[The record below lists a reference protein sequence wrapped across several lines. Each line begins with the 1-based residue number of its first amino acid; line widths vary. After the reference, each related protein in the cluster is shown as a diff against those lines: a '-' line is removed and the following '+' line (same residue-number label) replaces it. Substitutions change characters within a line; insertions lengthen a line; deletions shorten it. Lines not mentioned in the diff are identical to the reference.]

1 MSGPVVKQI
10 RPTLDTSAYA
20 DGDVLFTP
28 IEITELAPVNTPVLL
43 QTVTVVDVDDQG
55 AAFDLLFF
63 RRSVT
68 LGTINVA
75 PSISDAD
82 ALFYAGRVSIASGDY
97 YDLGGARVADASDLS
112 RPRLMAPGENNT
124 SLWVAGI
131 SRGTGTYTASGL
143 QIRLGF
149 VK

>member
-1 MSGPVVKQI
+1 MSGPVVMQI

-20 DGDVLFTP
+20 DGDVLFVP
-28 IEITELAPVNTPVLL
+28 VELVGLSAQNVPVLL
-43 QTVTVVDVDDQG
+43 QTLTVVDQSDQG

-63 RRSVT
+63 RRSVA
-68 LGTINVA
+68 LGTLNAA

-82 ALFYAGRVSIASGDY
+82 ALFFAGRVSVASSDY
-97 YDLGGARVADASDLS
+97 YDVGGARVADVADLS
-112 RPRLMAPGENNT
+112 RPRLMSTGENSS

-131 SRGTGTYTASGL
+131 SRGTGTYAADAL

-149 VK
+149 LR